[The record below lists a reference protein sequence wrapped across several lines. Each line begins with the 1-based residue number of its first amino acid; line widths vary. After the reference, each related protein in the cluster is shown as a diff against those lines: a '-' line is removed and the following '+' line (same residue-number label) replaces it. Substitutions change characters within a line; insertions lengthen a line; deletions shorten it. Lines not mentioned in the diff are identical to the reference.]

1 MRIGWIRRK
10 YLVRD
15 RLFEELSDG
24 ERSLVRKWYSP
35 SLLANLSGR
44 RFNIFTDDDPLVMR
58 GRSPV
63 SLILCGPRR
72 PGPRE
77 LCETE

>member
-1 MRIGWIRRK
+1 MGTGWIRRR

-15 RLFEELSDG
+15 RLFEELSDNEQG
-24 ERSLVRKWYSP
+24 LVRDWYSP

-44 RFNIFTDDDPLVMR
+44 RFNIFRDDDPLVER

-63 SLILCGPRR
+63 SLILCGPRF
-72 PGPRE
+72 PDSTKLGSE
-77 LCETE
+77 